1 MSDTISVF
9 SAETVATAGSVQ
21 SNSTWTSI
29 FRAYGWKMEKE
40 EEPPAD
46 NAETR
51 SWVGEEQG
59 LRGIGGHAENDRL
72 EKLDLGPLILDGNT
86 KVPGWLAD
94 DSLPLCLT

>member
-1 MSDTISVF
+1 
-9 SAETVATAGSVQ
+9 
-21 SNSTWTSI
+21 
-29 FRAYGWKMEKE
+29 MEKE
-40 EEPPAD
+40 GEPPAD

-59 LRGIGGHAENDRL
+59 LRGIGGHAENDWL